1 MDHRE
6 AVDWNIAELYLRQEL
21 SPEDEAAFEE
31 HLLHCEEC
39 REDLNELEAVIES
52 VERYHSNRFQNVAE
66 ESSSFRRSLIS
77 GKVFLRIAATILV
90 VAGLAGITDL
100 LIRGD
105 RFSKHSPVAAERDA
119 KKTYDTALVP
129 ETNEIAASHAV
140 KDIPQLDSPGPND
153 GNFTPDSF
161 FESIIN
167 NNLRAND
174 FSIVRPSNDTLTA
187 VPVFEWNYREKELL
201 VLVVYNNREQEIFKN
216 PVANKTKPLLKPDP
230 GLYYWQLQ
238 DEDEVLATGRF
249 IYLPA
254 DVQ

>member
-6 AVDWNIAELYLRQEL
+6 AADRNIAELYLRQEL
-21 SPEDEAAFEE
+21 SPEDESAFEE
-31 HLLHCEEC
+31 HLLHCDKC

-167 NNLRAND
+167 NIYVQMISA
-174 FSIVRPSNDTLTA
+174 SYVRQMIL
-187 VPVFEWNYREKELL
+187 
-201 VLVVYNNREQEIFKN
+201 
-216 PVANKTKPLLKPDP
+216 
-230 GLYYWQLQ
+230 
-238 DEDEVLATGRF
+238 
-249 IYLPA
+249 
-254 DVQ
+254 

>member
-6 AVDWNIAELYLRQEL
+6 AADRNIAELYLRQEL
-21 SPEDEAAFEE
+21 SPEDESAFEE
-31 HLLHCEEC
+31 HLLHCDKC

-216 PVANKTKPLLKPDP
+216 SVANKTKPLLELDP

>member
-6 AVDWNIAELYLRQEL
+6 AVDRNIAELYLRQEL

-39 REDLNELEAVIES
+39 REDLNKIEAVIES
-52 VERYHSNRFQNVAE
+52 VERFHSNKFQNVTE
-66 ESSSFRRSLIS
+66 ESSSIMRSLIS

-90 VAGLAGITDL
+90 VAGLAGITDF

-105 RFSKHSPVAAERDA
+105 RFSKHSPVAAERDDI
-119 KKTYDTALVP
+119 KTYDTVLVP
-129 ETNEIAASHAV
+129 EMNEIAAGHTV
-140 KDIPQLDSPGPND
+140 KDIPQPDSPGSNA

-174 FSIVRPSNDTLTA
+174 FRIVRPSNDTLTA
-187 VPVFEWNYREKELL
+187 VPVFEWNYMEKELL

-216 PVANKTKPLLKPDP
+216 TVTNKTKPLLELDP